1 MLKETRYNKYS
12 NLSIISLIILKV
24 ICVKP
29 KFNYQNLMEI
39 SLSMYFIK
47 TNKYDEYANTM
58 PNKYPIHNFRHEN
71 NLQIRKFA

>member
-1 MLKETRYNKYS
+1 
-12 NLSIISLIILKV
+12 
-24 ICVKP
+24 
-29 KFNYQNLMEI
+29 MEI

-58 PNKYPIHNFRHEN
+58 LNKYPIHNFRHKN